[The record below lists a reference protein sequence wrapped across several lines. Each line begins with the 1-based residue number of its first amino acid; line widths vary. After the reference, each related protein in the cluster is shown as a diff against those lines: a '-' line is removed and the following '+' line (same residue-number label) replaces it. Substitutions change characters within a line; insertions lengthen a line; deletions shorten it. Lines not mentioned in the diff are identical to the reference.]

1 MSQELQKN
9 VKEVFQEDIPEKE
22 ALILLRENDLDV
34 QKAVSQYLSASQEDF
49 DDDNEPAQDDD

>member
-34 QKAVSQYLSASQEDF
+34 
-49 DDDNEPAQDDD
+49 DNEPAQDDEDDSLEDKNPPKKKKR